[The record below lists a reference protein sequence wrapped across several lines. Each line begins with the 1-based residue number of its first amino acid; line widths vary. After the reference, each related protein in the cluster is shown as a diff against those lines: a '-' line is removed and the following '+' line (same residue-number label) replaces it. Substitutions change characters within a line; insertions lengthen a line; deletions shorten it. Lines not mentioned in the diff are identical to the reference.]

1 MSAMDKFGSENGMFS
16 LERDRIRTPRLA
28 TQLSSMA
35 MHQWEKALTGAAAM
49 PAAAG
54 LSVAA
59 GATYGIATL
68 ERVFEVLESAMTG
81 VGRRLVQDAAGGD
94 SLRRERNGERAEAQ

>member
-35 MHQWEKALTGAAAM
+35 MHQWEKALTGAAAT